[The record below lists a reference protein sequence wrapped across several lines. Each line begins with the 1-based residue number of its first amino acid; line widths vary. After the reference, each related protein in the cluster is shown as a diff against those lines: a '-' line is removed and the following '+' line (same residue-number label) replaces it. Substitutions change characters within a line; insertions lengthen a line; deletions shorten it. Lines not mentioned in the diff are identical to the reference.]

1 MFVRTLNFQISTA
14 QWTNNGGGVQQAFL
28 DKAEKKLNSLLDDLR
43 KACYTVTDVKVNHY
57 TVNRHNNGGAD
68 EVWVQYTILYKEG

>member
-28 DKAEKKLNSLLDDLR
+28 DKAEKKI
-43 KACYTVTDVKVNHY
+43 K
-57 TVNRHNNGGAD
+57 
-68 EVWVQYTILYKEG
+68 